1 MIRTTGIVILSLSL
15 SALPSYA
22 ADGKR
27 DTATAAPADLARTNV
42 GHVANI
48 KTTSVIWS
56 TGLVGMADGDSIS
69 AVASDSDW
77 SLPPVEFG
85 SAKRPAALPALY
97 VSLAVLQAFDA
108 YETRRGLAAGTRE
121 ANSLMQGVVGQPA
134 AFWALKAATT
144 AGAVVA
150 AEHLWKTNK
159 AAAIAVMVI
168 ANGVSAA
175 VAARNASVLKQ
186 QR

>member
-1 MIRTTGIVILSLSL
+1 MIRTTGVVILSLSL

-27 DTATAAPADLARTNV
+27 DTATAAPADLARTNIS
-42 GHVANI
+42 HVADI
-48 KTTSVIWS
+48 KTNNVIWG
-56 TGLVGMADGDSIS
+56 TRLVGMAEGDSIS
-69 AVASDSDW
+69 ALASDSDW
-77 SLPPVEFG
+77 SRPPMEIR

-97 VSLAVLQAFDA
+97 VSFAVLQAFDA
-108 YETRRGLAAGTRE
+108 YSTRQGLARGASET
-121 ANSLMQGVVGQPA
+121 NTLMNGVVGTP

-159 AAAIAVMVI
+159 AGAIAVMII
-168 ANGVSAA
+168 ANGVTAA